1 MQSDDYFLLLYWN
14 KYANNLL
21 LYSVKLDIIYCKYS
35 EPLSCDFA
43 NVRGVILNS
52 YNKELGDTHKCIL
65 IKLALSGSV

>member
-14 KYANNLL
+14 KYVNNLL

-35 EPLSCDFA
+35 EPLQCDFE
-43 NVRGVILNS
+43 NVRVVILNS

-65 IKLALSGSV
+65 IKLAL

>member
-52 YNKELGDTHKCIL
+52 YDYDIIIPNIYCICL
-65 IKLALSGSV
+65 LRFV

>member
-14 KYANNLL
+14 KFANNLL

-35 EPLSCDFA
+35 ESLQCDFE
-43 NVRGVILNS
+43 NVRAVILNS

-65 IKLALSGSV
+65 IKLAL